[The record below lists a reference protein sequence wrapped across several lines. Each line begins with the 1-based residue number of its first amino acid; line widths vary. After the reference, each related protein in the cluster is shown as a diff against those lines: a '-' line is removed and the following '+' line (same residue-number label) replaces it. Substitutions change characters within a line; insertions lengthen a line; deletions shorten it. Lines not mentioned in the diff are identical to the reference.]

1 MQQHISLESALP
13 HFQTYL
19 LSRNT
24 SSLTQQAY
32 TTDVHQFITWL
43 KETTVIELH
52 AGTITKT
59 DINEYLAYLA
69 DLGRSGVTRARKLAS
84 IREFFRYLY
93 EHDFIPSSPA
103 ASVAIPKKER
113 KQQTY
118 LRPDEYA
125 RLLSAAG
132 SHPRDFAML
141 QVLLQTGIRVSELVS
156 LTLTSVD
163 MQARTILV
171 AGKGNKERTIPLEK
185 KGILALKN
193 YLAVR
198 PKSLDQHV
206 FLNYNS
212 AGISR
217 RGAEKI
223 IEKYRAVSGITKQF
237 SCHSLRHTFGS
248 YKATQGVSPFQLKEW
263 MGHSSISTTQIYVH
277 MGQEGAKKAMEATSL

>member
-1 MQQHISLESALP
+1 MQQHMSLESALP
-13 HFQTYL
+13 QFQTFL
-19 LSRNT
+19 HSRNT

-32 TTDVHQFITWL
+32 TTDIHQFITWL

-52 AGTITKT
+52 AGAVTKT
-59 DINEYLAYLA
+59 DIHEYLAYLA

-84 IREFFRYLY
+84 IREFFRYLVA
-93 EHDFIPSSPA
+93 HDLIPSSPA

-132 SHPRDFAML
+132 SNPRDFAML
-141 QVLLQTGIRVSELVS
+141 QILLQTGIRVSELVS
-156 LTLTSVD
+156 LTLQAID

-198 PKSLDQHV
+198 PKSLDQHL
-206 FLNYNS
+206 FLNYTG

-223 IEKYRAVSGITKQF
+223 IEKYRTVSGITKRF

-263 MGHSSISTTQIYVH
+263 MGHASISTTQMYVH
-277 MGQEGAKKAMEATSL
+277 MGQEGAKQEMDF

>member
-1 MQQHISLESALP
+1 MQHLISLDQALP
-13 HFQTYL
+13 QFQTYL

-32 TTDVHQFITWL
+32 TADIQQFITWL
-43 KETTVIELH
+43 KETTVIELS
-52 AGTITKT
+52 AAAITKT
-59 DINEYLAYLA
+59 DLHEYLAYLA

-84 IREFFRYLY
+84 LREFFRYLV
-93 EHDFIPSSPA
+93 EHDLIPSSPA
-103 ASVAIPKKER
+103 ASIAIPKKER

-125 RLLSAAG
+125 KLLSAAG

-141 QVLLQTGIRVSELVS
+141 QILLQTGIRVSELVS
-156 LTLTSVD
+156 LTLTSLD
-163 MQARTILV
+163 MQARTLLI

-193 YLAVR
+193 YLATR
-198 PKSLDQHV
+198 PESLDQHL
-206 FLNYNS
+206 FLNYNGE
-212 AGISR
+212 GISR

-223 IEKYRAVSGITKQF
+223 IEKYRALSGITKQF

-248 YKATQGVSPFQLKEW
+248 YKATQGVPPFQLKEW